1 MSLHCLQLTIVF
13 LFKYSSLAGCSEV
26 EELEEETWLFISDL
40 VLDVLS
46 SFVLLYFT
54 FPILLNSNEKLPCFV
69 KAPRIY
75 QRPLGKC

>member
-1 MSLHCLQLTIVF
+1 M
-13 LFKYSSLAGCSEV
+13 

-54 FPILLNSNEKLPCFV
+54 FPILLNSNEKLPRFV
-69 KAPRIY
+69 EAPRIY